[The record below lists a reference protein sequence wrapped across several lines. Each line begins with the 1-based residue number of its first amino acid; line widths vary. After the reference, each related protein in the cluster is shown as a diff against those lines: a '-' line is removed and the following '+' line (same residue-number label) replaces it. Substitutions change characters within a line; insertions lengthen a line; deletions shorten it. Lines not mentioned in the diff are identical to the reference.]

1 MTRARRKIRRR
12 RASLSRKS
20 TFSFDKPGPFSH
32 KVSGSRRFM
41 IGRIFLFGAL
51 LLSLNTAGVAQT
63 RARVTPDTLV
73 RNLYAARKRPATDP
87 FFQTKS
93 RARLYKYFTKELADL
108 IWKDAVSAKGE
119 VGALDGDPLYNA
131 QDMKITAFRIKP
143 PEYGEGNRDL
153 ADVPVT
159 FKNFGKEQT
168 ILFRVERGNDRAW
181 KITDIFYPGNPDD
194 ASSL

>member
-1 MTRARRKIRRR
+1 MRIKIV
-12 RASLSRKS
+12 SL
-20 TFSFDKPGPFSH
+20 T
-32 KVSGSRRFM
+32 
-41 IGRIFLFGAL
+41 LL
-51 LLSLNTAGVAQT
+51 LLSVSSIAVGQS
-63 RARVTPDTLV
+63 RARLTPDAVV

-93 RARLYKYFTKELADL
+93 RARLDKYFTKELGDL
-108 IWKDAVSAKGE
+108 IWKDAVAAAKSKE

-159 FKNFGKEQT
+159 FKNFGKEET
-168 ILFRVERGNDRAW
+168 VLFRLERAKTGVW
-181 KITDIFYPGNPDD
+181 KISDIFYPGNPDD
-194 ASSL
+194 ASSLTKMLKSS

>member
-1 MTRARRKIRRR
+1 MNRKI
-12 RASLSRKS
+12 
-20 TFSFDKPGPFSH
+20 
-32 KVSGSRRFM
+32 
-41 IGRIFLFGAL
+41 FLCGAL
-51 LLSLNTAGVAQT
+51 LLLLSTTGVAQR
-63 RARVTPDTLV
+63 RAQVTPEALV

-93 RARLYKYFTKELADL
+93 HARLYKYFMKDLADL
-108 IWKDAVSAKGE
+108 IWKDAATSSAKRE

-168 ILFRVERGNDRAW
+168 ILFRVERDNHRVW
-181 KITDIFYPGNPDD
+181 KISDIFYPGNPDD
-194 ASSL
+194 ASSLRKILSNGQ

>member
-1 MTRARRKIRRR
+1 MTARRIQITTKKMKIKILLLASLLVSLTSISVAQPRARI
-12 RASLSRKS
+12 
-20 TFSFDKPGPFSH
+20 
-32 KVSGSRRFM
+32 
-41 IGRIFLFGAL
+41 
-51 LLSLNTAGVAQT
+51 
-63 RARVTPDTLV
+63 TPDTVV

-93 RARLYKYFTKELADL
+93 HARLYKYFMKDLADL
-108 IWKDAVSAKGE
+108 IWKDAVTSSAKRE

-168 ILFRVERGNDRAW
+168 ILFRVERDNHRVW
-181 KITDIFYPGNPDD
+181 KISDIFYPGNPDD
-194 ASSL
+194 ASSLRKILSNGQ

>member
-1 MTRARRKIRRR
+1 MRVKII
-12 RASLSRKS
+12 S
-20 TFSFDKPGPFSH
+20 
-32 KVSGSRRFM
+32 V
-41 IGRIFLFGAL
+41 AL
-51 LLSLNTAGVAQT
+51 LLVSSTSIVVAQP
-63 RARVTPDTLV
+63 RARMTPDTVV

-93 RARLYKYFTKELADL
+93 RTRLDKYFTKELGDL
-108 IWKDAVSAKGE
+108 IWQDSVKSAKSNE

-143 PEYGEGNRDL
+143 PQYGEGNRDL

-168 ILFRVERGNDRAW
+168 ILFRLERNKTGDW
-181 KITDIFYPGNPDD
+181 KISDIFYPGNPDD
-194 ASSL
+194 ASSLTKMLKSS

>member
-1 MTRARRKIRRR
+1 MNRKI
-12 RASLSRKS
+12 
-20 TFSFDKPGPFSH
+20 
-32 KVSGSRRFM
+32 
-41 IGRIFLFGAL
+41 FLCGAL
-51 LLSLNTAGVAQT
+51 LLLLSTTGVAQR
-63 RARVTPDTLV
+63 RAQVTPEALV

-93 RARLYKYFTKELADL
+93 HARLYKYFMKDLADL
-108 IWKDAVSAKGE
+108 IWKDAVTSSAKRE

-168 ILFRVERGNDRAW
+168 ILFRVERDNHRVW
-181 KITDIFYPGNPDD
+181 KISDIFYPGNPDD
-194 ASSL
+194 ASSLRKILSNGQ